1 MKFGQ
6 NFEESIVEVEIQ
18 QIIDRLLNAMAKLIQ
33 VNHVSCFVFV
43 ATDFPKIIMIQE
55 NKMYRVLCN
64 LLSNS
69 IKHSY
74 KSNV

>member
-18 QIIDRLLNAMAKLIQ
+18 QFIDRLLNAMSKLIQ

-43 ATDFPKIIMIQE
+43 AASFPKIIMLQE
-55 NKMYRVLCN
+55 NKM
-64 LLSNS
+64 
-69 IKHSY
+69 
-74 KSNV
+74 